1 MNVDASILV
10 KKVTN
15 QRNANADEAAAFAA
29 LADMLAAENEALKA
43 EVADLKA
50 QVFALGPKE

>member
-29 LADMLAAENEALKA
+29 LADMLQSENAALKA